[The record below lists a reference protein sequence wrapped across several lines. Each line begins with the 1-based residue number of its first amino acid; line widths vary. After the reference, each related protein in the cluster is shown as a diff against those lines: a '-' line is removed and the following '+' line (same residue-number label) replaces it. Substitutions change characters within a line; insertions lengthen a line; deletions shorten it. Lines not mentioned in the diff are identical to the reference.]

1 MRIPQSQCGHYLRF
15 ALFGLL
21 ALFAGFGSAVSARAA
36 ETRKFSVP
44 AGEAVD
50 TLRQFSEQS
59 GEQIVYV
66 VEQVRGVRTKAVQGE
81 LEPLAALER
90 MLRETPLQAT
100 RDTGTGALAVGRR
113 NPPTGA
119 NPSGGVGALTGR
131 VQNRHTGLYLYNARL
146 TIEGTP
152 YEAFTNDAGEY
163 HFDELPAGP
172 VRLQAFYTG
181 MQPQTV
187 PLVVVA
193 GSTYTQDFS
202 LAGTFARA
210 AAKEGEDIILEA
222 FVVASAKE
230 SSASE
235 IAINEQRF
243 SANIKS
249 VVSTTAFG
257 DIGQDNIGEFLK
269 FMPGVEAVYGDM
281 NISNVAL
288 RGMPSSLTPISMDGA
303 SIVSTSTLSTD
314 RNTSF
319 AAISLNSVSRIEV
332 SKVPLADSR
341 ADSVGGSVN
350 LVSRSAFEHS
360 RPELRYKLFV
370 QMNSRDP
377 NLKKT
382 PAGQTGGDG
391 SEYKWFPNF
400 ELNYVNPISKTFG
413 ISFNASRNDKWVLSR
428 RITRSYNITNALGT
442 NAATNATSPY
452 MSGFTLM
459 NYPSFETRNAS
470 SFRIDWKFAP
480 RDVLSANVTY
490 NRYFSNFEQ
499 HNWVF
504 GTGNLNAPLADG
516 SRNATTGMYSPTYT
530 QGRAGAG
537 SVSQQL
543 VTRYGIQPNVG
554 ASVSYRHTG
563 VDWDWDAIVSGNKSK
578 VAYRNTSLGQFD
590 QARANISSVTVRFD
604 DIDTYGPRNITVLR
618 GADTVDASQLGNYVL
633 APASNQT
640 RDATADARNV
650 NFNLKR
656 KITWGRLFGSFKTGF
671 AQRSDERHRKMGQ
684 YTPTYVG
691 PGGNALI
698 SALPGGTLQDPTFSY
713 YNFARGFRAPE
724 WLSAR
729 RTNTL
734 FLEHP
739 EYWTYTAANANSDY
753 QAMVAADEYLKETIT
768 AGYLMADFALFR
780 NRVRVAS
787 GVRYER
793 TLDEGSGL
801 LNDNSLQ
808 YVKDAN
814 GKIVDGNPNQTGVQ
828 PIPLTTDPLEISKL
842 TRISLGNHVKRAYGD
857 YYPSASATI
866 NATEN
871 LLLRLGYAKTLGR
884 PNYGNILP
892 TLTVAQVTN
901 PADNA
906 TGSGLGTIQA
916 KNPNL
921 KPWQSNG
928 YDVSLEYYTRK
939 GGVFSAGVFRKDIT
953 NFFTNTQSIATAQ
966 FLEDN
971 NLSQDY
977 LNYLV
982 NYPGNTDEAVRQ
994 TGLELAANQRLVRWV
1009 SVFTNFSW
1017 NRNQGPREGDFRGYV
1032 KRRANAGVSFDV
1044 ARASLKLN
1052 YYYTPRIYTATNS
1065 LAPDGRTYTEARSR
1079 FDVSLDYRLTR
1090 RLSAFFWARNI
1101 LNERDQTLTY
1111 GTGTPDYARLS
1122 VESDYGVIFQIGIKG
1137 SF

>member
-1 MRIPQSQCGHYLRF
+1 MNLLQFPGGQNLRF
-15 ALFGLL
+15 ALGILCALAGLVGST
-21 ALFAGFGSAVSARAA
+21 FAAPAPKPFAI
-36 ETRKFSVP
+36 P
-44 AGEAVD
+44 AGEASE
-50 TLRQFSEQS
+50 TLRQFSTQS

-66 VEQVRGVRTKAVQGE
+66 LEQVRGVRTKAVSGDFA
-81 LEPLAALER
+81 PLTALER
-90 MLRETPLQAT
+90 MLEGTTLQAT
-100 RDTGTGALAVGRR
+100 RDPDTGALAVGRR
-113 NPPTGA
+113 NPPSGA
-119 NPSGGVGALTGR
+119 NPPGGVGALTGR
-131 VQNRHTGLYLYNARL
+131 VQNRMTGLYLNNARL

-172 VRLQAFYTG
+172 VRLKAFYTG

-187 PLVVVA
+187 PLIVPA
-193 GSTYTQDFS
+193 GGTITQDFS
-202 LAGTFARA
+202 LSGAFALA
-210 AAKEGEDIILEA
+210 AAKEGEEVVLEA

-288 RGMPSSLTPISMDGA
+288 RGMPSTLTPVSMDGA

-332 SKVPLADSR
+332 SKVPLPDSR

-350 LVSRSAFEHS
+350 LVSRTAFEHS
-360 RPELRYKLFV
+360 KPELRYKLFV

-382 PAGQTGGDG
+382 PGGQTGGDG

-400 ELNYVNPISKTFG
+400 ELNYVNPITKTFG
-413 ISFNASRNDKWVLSR
+413 IAINASRNDKWVLSR
-428 RITRSYNITNALGT
+428 RITKSHNITNALGT
-442 NAATNATSPY
+442 VAATNATSPY
-452 MSGFTLM
+452 LSGFTLM

-470 SFRIDWKFAP
+470 SFRFDWKFAP
-480 RDVLSANVTY
+480 RDVLSFNATY

-504 GTGNLNAPLADG
+504 NTGNLNAPLADG
-516 SRNATTGMYSPTYT
+516 TRNAATGMYSPTYT
-530 QGRAGAG
+530 QGRVNAG

-554 ASVSYRHTG
+554 ASIGYRHTG
-563 VDWDWDAIVSGNKSK
+563 ADWDWDAIVSGNKSK
-578 VAYRNTSLGQFD
+578 VAYRNTSYGQFD
-590 QARANISSVTVRFD
+590 QTRANISNVTVRYD
-604 DIDTYGPRNITVLR
+604 DIGTYGPQRITVAR
-618 GADTVDASQLGNYVL
+618 TADVIDQADLSNYVL
-633 APASNQT
+633 APAANQT
-640 RDATADARNV
+640 RDASASARNV

-656 KITWGRLFGSFKTGF
+656 KVSWARVFGSFKSGF
-671 AQRSDERHRKMGQ
+671 AFRSDERHRKMGQ
-684 YTPTYVG
+684 YSPNYIG
-691 PGGNALI
+691 PNNVNTIG
-698 SALPGGTLQDPTFSY
+698 ALPGGTLQDPTFSY
-713 YNFARGFRAPE
+713 YDFARGFKAPQ
-724 WLSAR
+724 WISAR
-729 RTNTL
+729 RVNTL
-734 FLEHP
+734 FNEHP
-739 EYWTYTAANANSDY
+739 EYWNYPVANANADY
-753 QAMVAADEYLKETIT
+753 QAMVGADEYLKESIT
-768 AGYLMADFALFR
+768 AGYLMGDFAFFR
-780 NRVRVAS
+780 NRVRLAT

-801 LNDNSLQ
+801 LTDNSRQ
-808 YVKDAN
+808 YVKDDH
-814 GKIVDGNPNQTGVQ
+814 GKIVDGNPNQAGVQ
-828 PIPLTTDPLEISKL
+828 PIALTTDPLEISKL
-842 TRISLGNHVKRAYGD
+842 TRISLGNHVKRAYGG
-857 YYPSASATI
+857 YYPSASSTI

-871 LLLRLGYAKTLGR
+871 LLVRLGYAKTLGR

-892 TLTVAQVTN
+892 TLSVSQVTN

-921 KPWQSNG
+921 KPWQSHG
-928 YDVSLEYYTRK
+928 YDISLEYYTRK
-939 GGVFSAGVFRKDIT
+939 GGVLSVGVFRKDIT
-953 NFFTNTQSIATAQ
+953 NFFTNTQSIATAE
-966 FLEDN
+966 FLEAN

-977 LNYLV
+977 LGYLV
-982 NYPGNTDEAVRQ
+982 NYPGNTNDQVRQ
-994 TGLELAANQRLVRWV
+994 TGLEIAANQRLARWL
-1009 SVFTNFSW
+1009 SVFSNFSW

-1032 KRRANAGVSFDV
+1032 PRRANAGVSFNFSRV
-1044 ARASLKLN
+1044 TLNLN

-1065 LAPDGRTYTEARSR
+1065 LAPDGRTYTEERSR
-1079 FDVSLDYRLTR
+1079 VDVSMDYRLTR
-1090 RLSAFFWARNI
+1090 RFSAFFWARNI
-1101 LNERDQTLTY
+1101 LNQRDRVLTY
-1111 GTGTPDYARLS
+1111 GTGTPDYARLN
-1122 VESDYGVIFQIGIKG
+1122 VESDYGVIFQVGVKG